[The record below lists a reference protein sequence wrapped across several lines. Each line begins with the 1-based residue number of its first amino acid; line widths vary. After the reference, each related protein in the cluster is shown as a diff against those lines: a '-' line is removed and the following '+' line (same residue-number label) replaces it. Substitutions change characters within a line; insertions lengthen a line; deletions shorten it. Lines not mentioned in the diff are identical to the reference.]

1 MKKLLIL
8 RQRIIISLK
17 ISNVM
22 NKKTLKVGD
31 KIFYEK
37 DGEFYQ
43 DIVTEVLTTDE
54 GSLYSL
60 KDYDWW
66 VVTDNEILDESDKR
80 VQRVLCKSKD
90 KMVSLSEVR
99 SWLRSHARNYY
110 ESDSWSSF
118 KDEDMIDDLCI
129 TMLYK

>member
-1 MKKLLIL
+1 MPKNIV
-8 RQRIIISLK
+8 SLK
-17 ISNVM
+17 ISSVM
-22 NKKTLKVGD
+22 DKKALKVGD

-43 DIVTEVLTTDE
+43 DIVTEVLSTDD

-60 KDYDWW
+60 KDYNWW
-66 VVTDNEILDESDKR
+66 VVTDNEILDENDKR

-99 SWLRSHARNYY
+99 SWLQYHARNYY
-110 ESDSWSSF
+110 ESDSWSLF

-129 TMLYK
+129 AMLYK